1 MIPVNSVLQVGFFPE
16 IMQDEVL
23 RRLVPVMM
31 PDPQG
36 PIPQKDVQ
44 AILTRPSYPIT
55 PTLLDQLPQIKMIAC
70 CGVGYD
76 NLPLDYLK
84 QRGIMASNTPGVLN
98 DAVCELS
105 IGMLF
110 ALLRQI
116 PKAHEFVLHK
126 NWGKGAFPF
135 TTSLAGKTI
144 GIVGMGRIGQEL
156 AARLAPFKV
165 KIAYH
170 GPHDKHLPYPYI
182 SSLVEL
188 AKLSDVLI
196 LCCPGGKETERMI
209 DQVVLEALGPSSY
222 LINVARGS
230 VVNESDLLF
239 ALQNQII
246 AGAALDVFDNE
257 PNPNPQFLKLPN
269 VLLTPH
275 IGSAT
280 QETRQAMTNLAI
292 DNLDAFF
299 NQRPLPTPIA
309 M

>member
-23 RRLVPVMM
+23 RRLAPVMM

-76 NLPLDYLK
+76 NLPLDYLRQK
-84 QRGIMASNTPGVLN
+84 GIMASNTPGVLN
-98 DAVCELS
+98 DAVCELT

-126 NWGKGAFPF
+126 NWSKGAFPF

-156 AARLAPFKV
+156 AARLLPFKV

-170 GPHDKHLPYPYI
+170 GPHDKRLSYSYI
-182 SSLVEL
+182 SSLIEL
-188 AKLSDVLI
+188 ARMSDILI
-196 LCCPGGKETERMI
+196 PCCPGGKETERMI
-209 DQVVLEALGPSSY
+209 HREILEALGPSSY
-222 LINVARGS
+222 LINVARGT
-230 VVNESDLLF
+230 VINESDLLA
-239 ALQNQII
+239 ALQDRKI
-246 AGAALDVFDNE
+246 AGAALDVFENE
-257 PNPNPQFLKLPN
+257 PNPDPRFLELPN

-309 M
+309 I

>member
-31 PDPQG
+31 PDPQD

>member
-1 MIPVNSVLQVGFFPE
+1 
-16 IMQDEVL
+16 
-23 RRLVPVMM
+23 
-31 PDPQG
+31 
-36 PIPQKDVQ
+36 
-44 AILTRPSYPIT
+44 
-55 PTLLDQLPQIKMIAC
+55 MIAC

-84 QRGIMASNTPGVLN
+84 QKGIMASNTPGVLN
-98 DAVCELS
+98 DAVCELT

-116 PKAHEFVLHK
+116 PRAHEFVSKKHWV
-126 NWGKGAFPF
+126 NGAFPF

-156 AARLAPFKV
+156 ATRLVPFRV

-170 GPHDKHLPYPYI
+170 GPHDKHLPFPYI
-182 SSLVEL
+182 SSLIEL
-188 AKLSDVLI
+188 ASMSDVLI

-209 DQVVLEALGPSSY
+209 HREVLEALGPSSY

-239 ALQNQII
+239 ALQNRII
-246 AGAALDVFDNE
+246 AGAALDVFENE
-257 PNPNPQFLKLPN
+257 PNPDLRFLGLPN

-299 NQRPLPTPIA
+299 NQRPLPTPID

>member
-23 RRLVPVMM
+23 RRLTPVMM
-31 PDPQG
+31 PEPQG
-36 PIPQKDVQ
+36 PIPKKDVQ

-55 PTLLDQLPQIKMIAC
+55 PTLLDQLPQVKMIAC

-76 NLPLDYLK
+76 NLPLDYLRQK
-84 QRGIMASNTPGVLN
+84 GIMASNTPGVLN
-98 DAVCELS
+98 DAVCELT

-126 NWGKGAFPF
+126 NWSNGAFPF

-156 AARLAPFKV
+156 AARLVPFKV

-170 GPHDKHLPYPYI
+170 GPHDKHLSYPYI
-182 SSLVEL
+182 SSLIEL
-188 AKLSDVLI
+188 ARMSDVLI

-209 DQVVLEALGPSSY
+209 HREILEALGPSSY
-222 LINVARGS
+222 LINVARGT
-230 VVNESDLLF
+230 VINESDLLA
-239 ALQNQII
+239 ALHGKKI
-246 AGAALDVFDNE
+246 AGAALDVFENE
-257 PNPNPQFLKLPN
+257 PNPDSRFLELPN

-299 NQRPLPTPIA
+299 NQRPLPTPIV

>member
-23 RRLVPVMM
+23 RRLTPVMM

-76 NLPLDYLK
+76 NLPLDYLRQK
-84 QRGIMASNTPGVLN
+84 GIMASNTPGVLN
-98 DAVCELS
+98 DAVCELT

-126 NWGKGAFPF
+126 NWSKGAFPF

-156 AARLAPFKV
+156 AARLLPFKV

-170 GPHDKHLPYPYI
+170 GPHDKRLSYSYI
-182 SSLVEL
+182 SSLIEL
-188 AKLSDVLI
+188 ARMSDVLI

-209 DQVVLEALGPSSY
+209 HKEVLDALGPSSY

-246 AGAALDVFDNE
+246 AGAALDVFENE
-257 PNPNPQFLKLPN
+257 PNPDQRFLGLPN

>member
-23 RRLVPVMM
+23 RRLTPVMM

-36 PIPQKDVQ
+36 PIPQQDVQ
-44 AILTRPSYPIT
+44 AILTRPSYSIT
-55 PTLLDQLPQIKMIAC
+55 PTLLDQLPQVKMIAC

-98 DAVCELS
+98 DAVCELT

-116 PKAHEFVLHK
+116 PKAHEFVSK
-126 NWGKGAFPF
+126 KQWSKEAFPF

-156 AARLAPFKV
+156 AARLLPFKV
-165 KIAYH
+165 KISYH
-170 GPHDKHLPYPYI
+170 GPHDKHLSYPYI
-182 SSLVEL
+182 SSLIEL
-188 AKLSDVLI
+188 ARMSDVLI

-209 DQVVLEALGPSSY
+209 HREVLEALGPSSY
-222 LINVARGS
+222 LINVARGT
-230 VVNESDLLF
+230 VINESDLLI
-239 ALQNQII
+239 ALQGRKI
-246 AGAALDVFDNE
+246 AGAALDVFENE
-257 PNPNPQFLKLPN
+257 PNPDPRFLELPN

>member
-23 RRLVPVMM
+23 RRLTPVMM

-44 AILTRPSYPIT
+44 AILTRPSYAIT
-55 PTLLDQLPQIKMIAC
+55 PNLLDQLPQVKMIAC

-84 QRGIMASNTPGVLN
+84 QKGIMASNTPGVLN
-98 DAVCELS
+98 DAVCELT

-116 PKAHEFVLHK
+116 PKAHEFVSKEH
-126 NWGKGAFPF
+126 WGKGAFPF

-144 GIVGMGRIGQEL
+144 GIVGMGRIGQDL
-156 AARLAPFKV
+156 ATRLVPFKV

-170 GPHDKHLPYPYI
+170 GPHDKHLSYPYV
-182 SSLVEL
+182 SSLIEL
-188 AKLSDVLI
+188 ASMSDVLI

-209 DQVVLEALGPSSY
+209 HRELLEALGSSSY

-246 AGAALDVFDNE
+246 AGAALDVFENE
-257 PNPNPQFLKLPN
+257 PNPDQRFLGLPN

-309 M
+309 T

>member
-23 RRLVPVMM
+23 RRLTPVMM
-31 PDPQG
+31 LDPKG
-36 PIPQKDVQ
+36 PIPQGDVQ

-55 PTLLDQLPQIKMIAC
+55 PALLDQLPQVKMIAC

-98 DAVCELS
+98 DAVCELT

-116 PKAHEFVLHK
+116 PKAHEFVSK
-126 NWGKGAFPF
+126 KQWGKGAFPF
-135 TTSLAGKTI
+135 MTSLAGKAV

-156 AARLAPFKV
+156 AARLVPFKV
-165 KIAYH
+165 RIAYH
-170 GPHDKHLPYPYI
+170 GPHDKHLSYAYV

-188 AKLSDVLI
+188 AKASDVLI
-196 LCCPGGKETERMI
+196 LCCPGGKETEGMI
-209 DQVVLEALGPSSY
+209 HQEVLEALGPSSY

-230 VVNESDLLF
+230 VVNESDLLT
-239 ALQNQII
+239 ALQSGKI
-246 AGAALDVFDNE
+246 AGAALDVFENE
-257 PNPNPQFLKLPN
+257 PNPDPRFLELPN
-269 VLLTPH
+269 VVLTPH

-299 NQRPLPTPIA
+299 SQRPLPTPIA

>member
-23 RRLVPVMM
+23 RRLTPVMM

-36 PIPQKDVQ
+36 PVPQKDVQ

-55 PTLLDQLPQIKMIAC
+55 PNLLDQLPQVKMIAC

-84 QRGIMASNTPGVLN
+84 QKGIMASNTPGVLN
-98 DAVCELS
+98 DAVCELT

-116 PKAHEFVLHK
+116 PRAHEFVSKKHWV
-126 NWGKGAFPF
+126 NGAFPF

-156 AARLAPFKV
+156 ATRLMPFKV

-170 GPHDKHLPYPYI
+170 GPHDKHLPYPYM
-182 SSLVEL
+182 SSLIEL
-188 AKLSDVLI
+188 ARMSDVLI

-209 DQVVLEALGPSSY
+209 HKEVLDALGPSSY

-246 AGAALDVFDNE
+246 AGAALDVFENE
-257 PNPNPQFLKLPN
+257 PNPDQRFLGLPN

-299 NQRPLPTPIA
+299 NQCPLPTPIA

>member
-16 IMQDEVL
+16 IMQEEIL
-23 RRLVPVMM
+23 RRLTPVMM
-31 PDPQG
+31 PDPKG
-36 PIPQKDVQ
+36 PIPQNDVQ
-44 AILTRPSYPIT
+44 AILTRPSYPIS
-55 PTLLDQLPQIKMIAC
+55 PALLDQLPQVKMIAC

-76 NLPLDYLK
+76 NLPLSYLK
-84 QRGIMASNTPGVLN
+84 NKGIIASNTPGVLN
-98 DAVCELS
+98 DAVCELT

-110 ALLRQI
+110 ALLRRI
-116 PKAHEFVLHK
+116 PQAHQFVIDQQWV
-126 NWGKGAFPF
+126 NQAFPF
-135 TTSLAGKTI
+135 TTSLSAKAI

-170 GPHDKHLPYPYI
+170 GPHDKRLPYPYI
-182 SSLVEL
+182 SSLIEL
-188 AKLSDVLI
+188 AKMSDVLI
-196 LCCPGGKETERMI
+196 LCCPGGKQTERMI
-209 DQVVLEALGPSSY
+209 DREILAALGPTSF

-230 VVNESDLLF
+230 VVNESDLLS
-239 ALQNQII
+239 ALQNKRI
-246 AGAALDVFDNE
+246 AGAALDVFENE
-257 PNPNPQFLKLPN
+257 PNPDSRFLELPN

-299 NQRPLPTPIA
+299 SQRPLPTPIA

>member
-23 RRLVPVMM
+23 RRLTPVMM

-76 NLPLDYLK
+76 NLPLDYLRQK
-84 QRGIMASNTPGVLN
+84 GIMASNTPGVLN
-98 DAVCELS
+98 DAVCELT

-126 NWGKGAFPF
+126 NWSKGAFPF

-156 AARLAPFKV
+156 AARLLPFKV

-170 GPHDKHLPYPYI
+170 GPHDKRLSYSYI
-182 SSLVEL
+182 SSLIEL
-188 AKLSDVLI
+188 ARMSDVLI

-209 DQVVLEALGPSSY
+209 HKEVLDALGPSSY

-239 ALQNQII
+239 ALQNQTI
-246 AGAALDVFDNE
+246 AGAALDVFENE
-257 PNPNPQFLKLPN
+257 PNPDQRFLGLPN

-299 NQRPLPTPIA
+299 NQCPLPTPIA

>member
-23 RRLVPVMM
+23 RRLTPVMM

-55 PTLLDQLPQIKMIAC
+55 PTLLDQLPQVKMIAC

-98 DAVCELS
+98 DAVCELT

-116 PKAHEFVLHK
+116 PKAHEFVSK
-126 NWGKGAFPF
+126 KQWSKEAFPF

-156 AARLAPFKV
+156 AARLLPFKV
-165 KIAYH
+165 QIAYH
-170 GPHDKHLPYPYI
+170 GPHDKHLSYPYV
-182 SSLVEL
+182 SSLTEL
-188 AKLSDVLI
+188 ARMSDVLI

-209 DQVVLEALGPSSY
+209 HREVLEALGPSSY

-230 VVNESDLLF
+230 VVNELDLLT
-239 ALQNQII
+239 ALQGWKI
-246 AGAALDVFDNE
+246 AGAALDVFENE
-257 PNPNPQFLKLPN
+257 PNPDPRFLELPN